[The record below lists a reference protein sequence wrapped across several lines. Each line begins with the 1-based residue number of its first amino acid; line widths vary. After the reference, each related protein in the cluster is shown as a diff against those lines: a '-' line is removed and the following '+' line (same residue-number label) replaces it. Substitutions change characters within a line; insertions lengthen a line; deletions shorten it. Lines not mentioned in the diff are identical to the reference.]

1 MERGRR
7 RKRAR
12 EGTRERKETIPESIG
27 GVYYFIRWD
36 KGDEKSVWIEEERGA
51 RRNEE
56 KRGGTR
62 RDSKLIQ
69 VEGREEVLI
78 DQNHTDVS
86 VIKVSTDHE
95 LLAWTEDM
103 DNNEKF
109 RLKIKNI
116 RTGKLLV

>member
-1 MERGRR
+1 MRRNEAERG
-7 RKRAR
+7 
-12 EGTRERKETIPESIG
+12 GSQS
-27 GVYYFIRWD
+27 
-36 KGDEKSVWIEEERGA
+36 SVWIEERGA

-56 KRGGTR
+56 KRGRTR
-62 RDSKLIQ
+62 RESKLIQ